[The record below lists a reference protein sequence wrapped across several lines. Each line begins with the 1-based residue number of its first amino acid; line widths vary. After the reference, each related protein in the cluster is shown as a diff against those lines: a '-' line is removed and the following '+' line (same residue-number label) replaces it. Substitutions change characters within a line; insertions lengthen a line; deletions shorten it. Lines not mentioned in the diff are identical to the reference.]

1 MRQAKQKCQLV
12 QQKRERDKE
21 REREREIDRERGA
34 ATLQKLGNL
43 QLREQHVPLQR
54 LSLVSRVSLRRMES
68 IEGQREREPVEPYL
82 LSTGTTK
89 GCPQTTSSQTVPVL
103 LLPALAVLL
112 THCKASNNEA
122 QTHLH

>member
-1 MRQAKQKCQLV
+1 MNEASKTEMPTSAAKE
-12 QQKRERDKE
+12 RERDKE

-68 IEGQREREPVEPYL
+68 IEGQKERESL
-82 LSTGTTK
+82 
-89 GCPQTTSSQTVPVL
+89 
-103 LLPALAVLL
+103 
-112 THCKASNNEA
+112 
-122 QTHLH
+122 